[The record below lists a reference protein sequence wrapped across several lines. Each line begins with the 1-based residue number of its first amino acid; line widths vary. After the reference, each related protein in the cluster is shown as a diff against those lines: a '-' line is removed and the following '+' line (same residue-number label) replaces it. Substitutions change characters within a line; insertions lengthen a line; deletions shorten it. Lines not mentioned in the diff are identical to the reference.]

1 METSNQTEYNYNWD
15 ELSVGNYK
23 QNDSGRFFGKNFSIL
38 CFNNEIKKKKGEFSS
53 RYLQHWVYL
62 IYLV

>member
-38 CFNNEIKKKKGEFSS
+38 CFNNQIKKKKKTNFL
-53 RYLQHWVYL
+53 RN
-62 IYLV
+62 IYSIGFI